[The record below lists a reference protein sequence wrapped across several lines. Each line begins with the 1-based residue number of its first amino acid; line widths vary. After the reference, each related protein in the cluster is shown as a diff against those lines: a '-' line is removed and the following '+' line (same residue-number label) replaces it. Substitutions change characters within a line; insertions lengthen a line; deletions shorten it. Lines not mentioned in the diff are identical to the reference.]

1 MKFGVS
7 IPLDPRPDARHPWD
21 HVFEYCARV
30 EELGYDF
37 VVLGHHRFTSGFP
50 LHPWVTL
57 GAIAARTE
65 TLRLGTSIALLPLD
79 HPLDMAEEIATV
91 DQLSNGRVFLG
102 AGLGYRPYEY
112 EALQLDYHTRG
123 RRMSECLEIV
133 QRAWT
138 EDTFSFHGEFFHFDD
153 VGVYPKPVQQPRPT
167 IWVGANS
174 DAAVRR
180 GARLA
185 DGWMVG
191 FGDRLPTAV
200 DRIAKFR
207 EESRAHARRGEICL
221 MRLVGIGTTREQV
234 EETWL
239 PDVLAMLRG
248 YARAGAPQDRN
259 NDVRAVARSDRPSLV
274 GLGSDLFVAGTP
286 DDVIEGLQRAVDMT
300 ACEYLMPS
308 MSDGNDP
315 LAPIELF
322 GKEVLPA
329 FA

>member
-1 MKFGVS
+1 M
-7 IPLDPRPDARHPWD
+7 
-21 HVFEYCARV
+21 
-30 EELGYDF
+30 
-37 VVLGHHRFTSGFP
+37 VLGHHRFTPGFP

-65 TLRLGTSIALLPLD
+65 TLRLGTSIALLTLD
-79 HPLDMAEEIATV
+79 HPLDTAEEIATV

-112 EALQLDYHTRG
+112 EALGLDFHTRG

-138 EDTFSFHGEFFHFDD
+138 EDTVSFHGEFFDFDD

-200 DRIAKFR
+200 ARIATFR
-207 EESRAHARRGEICL
+207 EESRAHGRRGEICL
-221 MRLVGIGTTREQV
+221 MRLVGIGATREQV
-234 EETWL
+234 EEKWL
-239 PDVLAMLRG
+239 PEVLATLRG

-259 NDVRAVARSDRPSLV
+259 DDVRATARSDRPSLV
-274 GLGSDLFVAGTP
+274 GLGNDLFVAGNP
-286 DDVIEGLQRAVDMT
+286 DDVIVGLQRAVDMT
-300 ACEYLMPS
+300 GCEYVMPS
-308 MSDGNDP
+308 MSDGGDP
-315 LAPIELF
+315 LAPVELF
-322 GKEVLPA
+322 GKEVIPA
-329 FA
+329 FR